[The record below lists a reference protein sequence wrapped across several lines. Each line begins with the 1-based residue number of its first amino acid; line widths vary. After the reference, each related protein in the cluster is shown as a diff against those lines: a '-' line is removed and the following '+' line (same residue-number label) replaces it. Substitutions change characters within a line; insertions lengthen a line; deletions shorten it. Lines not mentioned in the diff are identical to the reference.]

1 VAIHA
6 APGSP
11 HPVSKAWA
19 IAQHSDLDL
28 EFQRGA
34 VELLRDAVA
43 DGQASPGNLAHL
55 EDRVAVASGEPQVY
69 GTQVG
74 CGRNGPRP
82 ATPIIDPATVH
93 ERREEAGLDPMA
105 DYLQEMEEVCAGIK

>member
-1 VAIHA
+1 M
-6 APGSP
+6 
-11 HPVSKAWA
+11 
-19 IAQHSDLDL
+19 
-28 EFQRGA
+28 
-34 VELLRDAVA
+34 ELLRDAVA

-55 EDRVAVASGEPQVY
+55 EEQVAVASGEPQVY

-82 ATPIIDPATVH
+82 ATPIIDPATVD

>member
-1 VAIHA
+1 M
-6 APGSP
+6 
-11 HPVSKAWA
+11 
-19 IAQHSDLDL
+19 
-28 EFQRGA
+28 
-34 VELLRDAVA
+34 
-43 DGQASPGNLAHL
+43 
-55 EDRVAVASGEPQVY
+55 Y